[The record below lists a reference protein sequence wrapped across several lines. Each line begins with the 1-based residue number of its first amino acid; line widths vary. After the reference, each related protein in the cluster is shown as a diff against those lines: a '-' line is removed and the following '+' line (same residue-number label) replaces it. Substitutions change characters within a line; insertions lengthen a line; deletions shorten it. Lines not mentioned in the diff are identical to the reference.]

1 MRNSQGKSIFSA
13 RGVVERAP
21 VEYQEVDAGPT
32 PPPALDGAELIT
44 QTSRVPV
51 EFVRAPVNR
60 PRTRA
65 R

>member
-1 MRNSQGKSIFSA
+1 MRNGQEKSIFSA
-13 RGVVERAP
+13 SGGAARAP

-32 PPPALDGAELIT
+32 RRPAPDGAELIT

-51 EFVRAPVNR
+51 EFVRDPVNR
-60 PRTRA
+60 PRTRG